1 MKKLRL
7 RLRLTFSSI
16 LSAGLVVLLDCTVF
30 TAIAPAAE
38 PAPAVAANGFSAER
52 LQRLDTVIQDY
63 IARRQLA
70 GAVVSIA
77 RNGQP
82 VCLKAYGMQDIENGK
97 PMPTDAIFRIAS
109 MSKAVTTV
117 AVMML
122 YEEGKLLLKDPVSK
136 YIPAFQNS
144 VVAVPPPAGSPSGV
158 RYVTIP
164 AKRPIQIR
172 DLLTH
177 TAGLTYGDG
186 LAVDDY
192 KKANLY
198 GWGSAYYPQYLVDPQ
213 ERMVALFMT
222 QLMPA
227 EGLDLVQKF
236 KVLTYQ
242 VLGK

>member
-1 MKKLRL
+1 MKTSRRCLAL
-7 RLRLTFSSI
+7 NFSSF
-16 LSAGLVVLLDCTVF
+16 LSATVALLLGCAVF
-30 TAIAPAAE
+30 LTIALAAE
-38 PAPAVAANGFSAER
+38 PAPAAAANGFSAER

-77 RNGQP
+77 RDGQP
-82 VCLKAYGMQDIENGK
+82 VC
-97 PMPTDAIFRIAS
+97 
-109 MSKAVTTV
+109 
-117 AVMML
+117 
-122 YEEGKLLLKDPVSK
+122 
-136 YIPAFQNS
+136 QNS

-158 RYVTIP
+158 KYVTVP
-164 AKRPIQIR
+164 AKRPIQIH

-186 LAVDDY
+186 LAIDDY
-192 KKANLY
+192 KKADLY

-222 QLMPA
+222 QLMPD
-227 EGLDLVQKF
+227 GGVDLVKKF

-242 VLGK
+242 ALVK